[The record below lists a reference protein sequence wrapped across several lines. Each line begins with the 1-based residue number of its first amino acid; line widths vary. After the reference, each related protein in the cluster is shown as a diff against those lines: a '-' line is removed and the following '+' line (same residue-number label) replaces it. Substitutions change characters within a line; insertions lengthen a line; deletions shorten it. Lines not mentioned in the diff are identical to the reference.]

1 MIKGLAEGEAS
12 MQAYNE
18 GKTYSVFDKAG
29 WTKLTANQ
37 RRMANEYF
45 EMYYGSSVA
54 ELGAYKAAIKIG
66 RALENAL

>member
-1 MIKGLAEGEAS
+1 
-12 MQAYNE
+12 
-18 GKTYSVFDKAG
+18 
-29 WTKLTANQ
+29 
-37 RRMANEYF
+37 MANEYF